1 MCLHVHIH
9 QINVIKMFLNKVIV
23 SGLVGTVL
31 IPVLKR
37 QRQEDLYE
45 FKASL
50 IYTVNSRTARAVE
63 K

>member
-1 MCLHVHIH
+1 
-9 QINVIKMFLNKVIV
+9 MFLNKVIV